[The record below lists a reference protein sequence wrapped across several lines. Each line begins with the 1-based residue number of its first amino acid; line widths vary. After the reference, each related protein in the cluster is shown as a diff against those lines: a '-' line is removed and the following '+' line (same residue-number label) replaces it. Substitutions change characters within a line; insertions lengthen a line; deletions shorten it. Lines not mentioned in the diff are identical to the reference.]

1 MKAFNLAV
9 RFMQFDKTMRSSGL
23 AGLLPQHVR
32 VSTGSAMVLGL
43 LEGKLDAS
51 PTTAYLMTYRRGKC
65 SANCGFCPQA
75 RESKGRSDMLSRVS
89 WPSFQTDLVVE
100 HLKKAVDEKKVK
112 RVCVQALNY
121 PRVFTHVQ
129 SIVKAIRQDTNV
141 PISVS
146 CQPMNSKNMQQLAEA
161 GAERIGIPLDA
172 ATMEVYIKVKGL
184 LAGGPYDWV
193 KQLDLL
199 DNAVKVFG
207 RGKVSTHFIV
217 GLGETEEEMANVI
230 QQCVDAGV
238 LPALFAFTPIPGTVL
253 ENAAQPSIEKY
264 RRMQLARHLIV
275 RRISETERMRFDRE
289 GRLVD
294 WGVAKTTLV
303 GIMRTGEPF
312 LTSGCPDCNRPYYN
326 EKPSGPFYNFPR
338 PLTDGELSMV
348 ETELAA
354 NG

>member
-1 MKAFNLAV
+1 
-9 RFMQFDKTMRSSGL
+9 MRSGGL

-32 VSTGSAMVLGL
+32 VSTGSAIVLGL

-75 RESKGRSDMLSRVS
+75 RDSKGRSDMLSRVS
-89 WPSFQTDLVVE
+89 WPSFLTDLAVG
-100 HLKKAVDEKKVK
+100 HLKNAVDEKKVR

-121 PRVFTHVQ
+121 HKVLTHVQ
-129 SIVKAIRQDTNV
+129 SLVGTIRRETDV

-146 CQPMNSKNMQQLAEA
+146 CQPLNRKNMEQLAEA
-161 GAERIGIPLDA
+161 GTERIGIPLDA
-172 ATMEVYIKVKGL
+172 ATVKVFDKVKGL
-184 LAGGPYDWV
+184 LAGGPYDWF

-199 DNAVKVFG
+199 GDAVKVFG
-207 RGKVSTHFIV
+207 KGKVSTHLIV
-217 GLGETEEEMANVI
+217 GLGETEEEMTCTI
-230 QQCVDAGV
+230 QRCVDEGV

-253 ENAAQPSIEKY
+253 ENTAQPPTEKY

-275 RRISETERMRFDRE
+275 RRILRTDRMRFDRE
-289 GRLVD
+289 GRIAD
-294 WGVAKTTLV
+294 WGVAKATLFDIV
-303 GIMRTGEPF
+303 RTGEPF
-312 LTSGCPDCNRPYYN
+312 LTSGCPNCNRPYYN

-354 NG
+354 TGL